1 MANGPLKK
9 LIITVDLT
17 KEAGKQGGI
26 LEADFLHGSL
36 VSKISEVLGLPHGD
50 EFKAGGA
57 FNTKIT
63 YWPVP
68 APKQGS
74 KALATWIRKK
84 RRAAR

>member
-57 FNTKIT
+57 FNTKIS

-68 APKQGS
+68 RPK
-74 KALATWIRKK
+74 KK
-84 RRAAR
+84 QRGWPTR